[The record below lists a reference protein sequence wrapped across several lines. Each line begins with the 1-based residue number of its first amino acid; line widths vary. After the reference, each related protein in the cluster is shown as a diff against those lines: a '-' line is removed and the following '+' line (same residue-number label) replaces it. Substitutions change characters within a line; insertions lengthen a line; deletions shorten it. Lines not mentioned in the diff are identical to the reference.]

1 MGGKNQTTT
10 STTEPWKP
18 AQPYLEGAMGTAEG
32 MFNSGQFGIEPYQGN
47 RVAGFGDTSQMSQD
61 MMMSQAQGPQLTG
74 DASGFLRN
82 MMNPDYQSGRLEQV
96 KQNALGSAVPAAVSM
111 FSGSGMTNSSQA
123 MDTVGRAATD
133 AVAPYEYG
141 AFENAQNRGMTA
153 AGMAPTMDRAG
164 YLPATMMGAV
174 GASQDAMRQAG
185 LDADMAKYYEGQQAP
200 IDEFQ
205 RYLSSIMGL
214 GGMGGTASQTQPG
227 TSGMENI
234 AAGGLSGIGTFGALS
249 QAGITNPYLAPL
261 SIGAGLLGMI

>member
-1 MGGKNQTTT
+1 MSGGGKQTIQQNADPWGPTRGPLTDMMSQGTSLYNQGGF
-10 STTEPWKP
+10 
-18 AQPYLEGAMGTAEG
+18 QPEV
-32 MFNSGQFGIEPYQGN
+32 FGGD
-47 RVAGFGDTSQMSQD
+47 RVAGFGDTSNLGM
-61 MMMSQAQGPQLTG
+61 
-74 DASGFLRN
+74 N
-82 MMNPDYQSGRLEQV
+82 MMLDQAGQPGATPMASQTLTNMMDPNYQSSQLEAV
-96 KQNALGSAVPAAVSM
+96 KSNALDSAIPAASSV
-111 FSGSGMTNSSQA
+111 FSGSGMLNSSQA
-123 MDTVGRAATD
+123 MDTVGRAAMD

-141 AFENAQNRGMTA
+141 AFENAQGRGMTA

-227 TSGMENI
+227 TSGLQNV
-234 AAGGLSGIGTFGALS
+234 AAGGLSGIGTYGAL
-249 QAGITNPYLAPL
+249 AAN
-261 SIGAGLLGMI
+261 